1 MDSKIVDEFLAQ
13 TEQFKQA
20 MRRQGLDEVSN
31 FYWYHTIDLG
41 DGLITPGLYDY
52 RKTVPAFQFPAD
64 MRGMI
69 VLDVG
74 SATGFF
80 AFEFEKRG
88 ARVISVE
95 LPSLDKLDR
104 FPGQTT
110 EQLLSKLER
119 MLRPSLPVAAPQ
131 PGESISPAAVGQDS
145 KEDLYF
151 RLLEGPFRFCHQ
163 RLNSKVERCLS
174 TVYDL
179 SVQKLGGQAFDLV
192 FLGDILL
199 HTFYPWSALAAVA
212 PLVKDSGLLVLS
224 QVMPEELGP
233 HPAMLYVGGDDPQG
247 DDISWWWPNKLCFEQ
262 MLKKMGFQSVEQVGW
277 NRGVLRSTGFAFE
290 RPVLHATKGSS
301 TRGR

>member
-1 MDSKIVDEFLAQ
+1 MDSKIVNEFLTQ

-20 MRRQGLDEVSN
+20 VRRQGLDEVSN

-41 DGLITPGLYDY
+41 GGLITPGLYDY
-52 RKTVPAFQFPAD
+52 RETVAAFQFPAD
-64 MRGMI
+64 MRGMT

-110 EQLLSKLER
+110 EQLLSKIER
-119 MLRPSLPVAAPQ
+119 MLRPSLSGAAPQ
-131 PGESISPAAVGQDS
+131 PGQSNSRPAGGKVSQD
-145 KEDLYF
+145 DLYF
-151 RLLEGPFRFCHQ
+151 RLLEGPFRFCHH

-179 SVQKLGGQAFDLV
+179 SAQKLGGQTFDLI

-212 PLVKDSGLLVLS
+212 PLVKESGLLVLS

-262 MLKKMGFQSVEQVGW
+262 MLKKMGFQTVEQVGW
-277 NRGVLRSTGFAFE
+277 NRGVLRSTGYPFE
-290 RPVLHATKGSS
+290 RPVLHAAK
-301 TRGR
+301 RPKNRD